1 MTYDPIEEARALAL
15 KEEMEKAQKP
25 AIIGSMFMEILASS
39 DESWTINI
47 HQIQSITPR
56 KEGGTYIYFAGEED
70 ALVAKH
76 SYEDI
81 ISQLRLSIIR

>member
-1 MTYDPIEEARALAL
+1 MDKVLEEARAIAMR
-15 KEEMEKAQKP
+15 EEMEKAQKP
-25 AIIGSMFMEILASS
+25 TIIGSMFMKILASGGK
-39 DESWTINI
+39 SWTINI
-47 HQIQSITPR
+47 HQIQAITPR

>member
-1 MTYDPIEEARALAL
+1 MDKVLEEARAIAMR
-15 KEEMEKAQKP
+15 EEMEKAQKP
-25 AIIGSMFMEILASS
+25 AIIGSMFMKVLASG

-56 KEGGTYIYFAGEED
+56 KEGGTYIYFVGEEE

-76 SYEDI
+76 PYEDI